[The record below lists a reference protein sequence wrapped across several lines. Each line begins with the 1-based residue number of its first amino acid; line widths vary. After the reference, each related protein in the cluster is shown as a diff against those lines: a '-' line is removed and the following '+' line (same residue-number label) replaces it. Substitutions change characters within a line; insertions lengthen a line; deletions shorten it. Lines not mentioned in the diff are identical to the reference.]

1 MKQKYKNHIQL
12 EKLKLK
18 LKNKKSCQN
27 FDSRK
32 LMNALGTGK
41 ISPTVSEK
49 FSVESTLVKVRK

>member
-12 EKLKLK
+12 EKLK